1 MKSTIISLTIAAFTL
16 IAAAPKAEAHSHA
29 NRIYISGYT
38 SCGAPIYTERYFIGY
53 DHCGNPIWGHRTIR
67 PAYRERPRYVTHCPP
82 PVYYGP
88 GRCHGG
94 GTRVVIQGSFGRY

>member
-1 MKSTIISLTIAAFTL
+1 MKSTIISLTIAAFAL
-16 IAAAPKAEAHSHA
+16 IAAAPKAEARSHA

-38 SCGAPIYTERYFIGY
+38 SCGTPIYTERYFIGY

-67 PAYRERPRYVTHCPP
+67 PAYRERPRYVAP

-88 GRCHGG
+88 GRYLGG
-94 GTRVVIQGSFGRY
+94 ARVVIRGSFCR